1 MRVGGGPPNANN
13 ISKLPSFEQAGY
25 SRIDCRCITRS
36 DPTPDFVAVVQQDQR
51 RDCRHVV
58 LVGQRACIAL
68 NRRHGDPSCVFKLMK
83 ARSALQRLAIGTVR
97 LIEEKHGQVRRRRR
111 CWCGCRSC

>member
-1 MRVGGGPPNANN
+1 
-13 ISKLPSFEQAGY
+13 
-25 SRIDCRCITRS
+25 
-36 DPTPDFVAVVQQDQR
+36 
-51 RDCRHVV
+51 
-58 LVGQRACIAL
+58 
-68 NRRHGDPSCVFKLMK
+68 MK